1 MGKLKMDTSMMKAIT
16 YSEFG
21 VSTEVLKVKELP
33 IPKVGKDEVL
43 VALEFSGSNPS
54 DAKSR
59 AGNRPGITKPQF
71 EQIVPNSDGSGIIT
85 AVGEAVDKGRIGQ
98 RVWIWNGQ
106 WQRPNG
112 TAAEYISVPSAQ
124 AVEMPKDMS
133 FETGA
138 CLGIPGLTASY
149 CTLGDGALSGKTVF
163 VSGGAGAVGHTC
175 IQLAKWSGATVIAS
189 GSENGFEHIREAGAD
204 HVFDYRDPDLS
215 KKILDLCPPGVDRA
229 IEVEFGENVNL
240 LHKIVRQNGEISL
253 YGGAK
258 NMTPTFPFGPYLFK
272 ALKINIALIY
282 ILPKQDR
289 DIAIKALHDAH
300 SDGALKMAVG
310 RVFSLE
316 DCALSHDATL
326 TPGRKGS
333 VLLKLK

>member
-1 MGKLKMDTSMMKAIT
+1 MDASIMKAIT

-21 VSTEVLKVKELP
+21 VSAEVLKVKELP

-85 AVGEAVDKGRIGQ
+85 AVGETVDKSRIGQ

-124 AVEMPKDMS
+124 AVEMPNDMS

-204 HVFDYRDPDLS
+204 HVFNYTDPDLS
-215 KKILDLCPPGVDRA
+215 RKILDICPPGVDRA

-310 RVFSLE
+310 NVFSLE
-316 DCALSHDATL
+316 DCVLSHDATL

>member
-1 MGKLKMDTSMMKAIT
+1 MGILKMDVSMMKAMT

-21 VSTEVLKVKELP
+21 ISRDVLKIRELP
-33 IPKVGKDEVL
+33 IPTVGKGEVL
-43 VALEFSGSNPS
+43 ISLEFSGSNPS

-85 AVGEAVDKGRIGQ
+85 AVGEGVDEIRIGQ

-106 WQRPNG
+106 WQRANG
-112 TAAEYISVPSAQ
+112 TAAEYISIPSAQ
-124 AVEMPKDMS
+124 AVEMPDDMS

-149 CTLGDGALSGKTVF
+149 CTLGDGPVKGKTVF

-175 IQLAKWSGATVIAS
+175 IQLAKWSGASVIAS
-189 GSENGFEHIREAGAD
+189 GSENGFEHIRAAGAD

-215 KKILDLCPPGVDRA
+215 KKILDICPIGVDRA
-229 IEVEFGENVNL
+229 IEVEFGENINL

-258 NMTPTFPFGPYLFK
+258 NMNPTFPFGPYLFK

-282 ILPKQDR
+282 ILPKKDR
-289 DIAIKALHDAH
+289 DFAIKALHDAH

-310 RVFSLE
+310 GVFSLE
-316 DCALSHDATL
+316 ECALSHDATL

-333 VLLKLK
+333 ILLKL

>member
-1 MGKLKMDTSMMKAIT
+1 MDASMMKAIT

-21 VSTEVLKVKELP
+21 VATDVLKVKELP
-33 IPKVGKDEVL
+33 IPKVSKDEVL

-85 AVGEAVDKGRIGQ
+85 AVGEAVDKSRIGQ

-124 AVEMPKDMS
+124 AVEMPEDMS

-189 GSENGFEHIREAGAD
+189 GSENGFQHIREAGAD
-204 HVFDYRDPDLS
+204 HVFDYRDTDLS
-215 KKILDLCPPGVDRA
+215 KKILDICPPGVDRA

-258 NMTPTFPFGPYLFK
+258 NMNPTFPFGPYLFK

-282 ILPKQDR
+282 ILPEQDR

-300 SDGALKMAVG
+300 SEGALKMAVG
-310 RVFSLE
+310 NVFSLE
-316 DCALSHDATL
+316 ECAKSHDATL

-333 VLLKLK
+333 VLIKI

>member
-1 MGKLKMDTSMMKAIT
+1 MDASMMKAIT

-21 VSTEVLKVKELP
+21 VSTDVLKVKELP

-85 AVGEAVDKGRIGQ
+85 AVGEAVDKSRIGQ

-112 TAAEYISVPSAQ
+112 TAAEYISVSSAQ
-124 AVEMPKDMS
+124 AVEMPEDMS

-215 KKILDLCPPGVDRA
+215 KKILDICPPGVDRA

-240 LHKIVRQNGEISL
+240 LHKIVRQNGDISL

-258 NMTPTFPFGPYLFK
+258 NMTPSFPFGPYLFK

-300 SDGALKMAVG
+300 SEGALKMAVG
-310 RVFSLE
+310 NVFSLE
-316 DCALSHDATL
+316 ECALSHDATL
-326 TPGRKGS
+326 APGRKGS

>member
-1 MGKLKMDTSMMKAIT
+1 MMKAIT

-21 VSTEVLKVKELP
+21 ISTDVLKFSELP
-33 IPKVGKDEVL
+33 IPQVGRDEVL
-43 VALEFSGSNPS
+43 VALECSGSNPS

-85 AVGEAVDKGRIGQ
+85 AVGEVVDKSRIGQ

-112 TAAEYISVPSAQ
+112 TAAEYISVSSAQ
-124 AVEMPKDMS
+124 AVEMPEDMS

-215 KKILDLCPPGVDRA
+215 KNILDICPSGVDRA

-282 ILPKQDR
+282 ILPKKDR

-300 SDGALKMAVG
+300 SEGALKMAVG
-310 RVFSLE
+310 NVFSLE
-316 DCALSHDATL
+316 ECALSHDATL
-326 TPGRKGS
+326 APGRKGS

>member
-1 MGKLKMDTSMMKAIT
+1 MMKAIT

-85 AVGEAVDKGRIGQ
+85 AVGEAIDKSRIGQ

-124 AVEMPKDMS
+124 AVEMPADMS

-149 CTLGDGALSGKTVF
+149 CTLGDGGLGGKTVF

-215 KKILDLCPPGVDRA
+215 NKILDICPPGVDRA

-240 LHKIVRQNGEISL
+240 LHKIVKQNGEISL

-289 DIAIKALHDAH
+289 DVAIKALHDAH
-300 SDGALKMAVG
+300 SEGALKMAVG
-310 RVFSLE
+310 NVFRLE
-316 DCALSHDATL
+316 ECALSHDATL

-333 VLLKLK
+333 VLLKI

>member
-1 MGKLKMDTSMMKAIT
+1 MDKSMMKAIT

-21 VSTEVLKVKELP
+21 ISTDVLRISELP
-33 IPKVGKDEVL
+33 IPKVGKGEVL
-43 VALEFSGSNPS
+43 VSLQFSGSNPS

-59 AGNRPGITKPQF
+59 AGNRPGVTKPQF
-71 EQIVPNSDGSGIIT
+71 ERIVPNSDGSGVIT
-85 AVGEAVDKGRIGQ
+85 AVGEGVEESRVGQ

-112 TAAEYISVPSAQ
+112 TAAEYIAVPSVQ
-124 AVEMPKDMS
+124 AVEMPEDMS

-149 CTLGDGALSGKTVF
+149 CTLGDGALNGKTVF

-189 GSENGFEHIREAGAD
+189 GSENGFGHIREAGAE
-204 HVFDYRDPDLS
+204 HVFDYRDPDLA
-215 KKILDLCPPGVDRA
+215 KKILDVCPAGVDRA

-240 LHKIVRQNGEISL
+240 LHNIVRQNGEISL

-258 NMTPTFPFGPYLFK
+258 NMNPKFPFGPYLFK

-282 ILPKQDR
+282 ILPQQDR
-289 DIAIKALHDAH
+289 DLAIKALHNAH
-300 SDGALKMAVG
+300 AEGALKMAVG
-310 RVFSLE
+310 GIFSLE
-316 DCALSHDATL
+316 QCALSHDATL

-333 VLLKLK
+333 ILLKL

>member
-1 MGKLKMDTSMMKAIT
+1 MDASMMRAIT

-21 VSTEVLKVKELP
+21 MSTDVLKLRELP
-33 IPKVGKDEVL
+33 VPKADKGEVL
-43 VALEFSGSNPS
+43 VSLEYSGSNPS

-85 AVGEAVDKGRIGQ
+85 AVGEGVDKTRIGE

-112 TAAEYISVPSAQ
+112 TAAEYITVPSDQ
-124 AVEMPKDMS
+124 AVEMPDDMS

-149 CTLGDGALSGKTVF
+149 CTLGDGPVKGKTVF

-175 IQLAKWSGATVIAS
+175 IQLAKWSGANVIAS
-189 GSENGFEHIREAGAD
+189 GSENGFVHIRDAGAD
-204 HVFDYRDPDLS
+204 HVFDYKDPDLS
-215 KKILDLCPPGVDRA
+215 KKILDICPAGVDRA

-258 NMTPTFPFGPYLFK
+258 NMNPTFPFGPYLFK

-282 ILPKQDR
+282 ILPKKDR
-289 DIAIKALHDAH
+289 DLAIQALHDAY

-310 RVFSLE
+310 GLFNLE
-316 DCALSHDATL
+316 ECALSHDATL

-333 VLLKLK
+333 VLIKLK

>member
-1 MGKLKMDTSMMKAIT
+1 MDTSMMKAIT

-21 VSTEVLKVKELP
+21 VSTDVLKVKELP

-85 AVGEAVDKGRIGQ
+85 AVGEAVDKSRIGQ

-112 TAAEYISVPSAQ
+112 TAAEYISVSSAQ
-124 AVEMPKDMS
+124 AVEMPEDMS

-215 KKILDLCPPGVDRA
+215 KNILDICPSGVDRA

-282 ILPKQDR
+282 ILPKKDR
-289 DIAIKALHDAH
+289 DISIKALHDAH

-310 RVFSLE
+310 NVFSLE
-316 DCALSHDATL
+316 ECAKSHDATL
-326 TPGRKGS
+326 TPGRRGS
-333 VLLKLK
+333 ILIKI

>member
-1 MGKLKMDTSMMKAIT
+1 MDTSMMKAIT

-33 IPKVGKDEVL
+33 IPKVDKDEVL

-71 EQIVPNSDGSGIIT
+71 EQIVPNSDGSGIISS
-85 AVGEAVDKGRIGQ
+85 VGEAVDKSRIGQ
-98 RVWIWNGQ
+98 RVWVWNGQ

-124 AVEMPKDMS
+124 AVQMPADMS

-189 GSENGFEHIREAGAD
+189 GSENGFEHIRAAGAD
-204 HVFDYRDPDLS
+204 HVFDYSDPDLS
-215 KKILDLCPPGVDRA
+215 KKILDISPQGVDRA

-289 DIAIKALHDAH
+289 DVAIKALHDAH
-300 SDGALKMAVG
+300 SEGALKMAVG
-310 RVFSLE
+310 NVFSLE
-316 DCALSHDATL
+316 ECALSHDATL

-333 VLLKLK
+333 VLLKI

>member
-1 MGKLKMDTSMMKAIT
+1 MDASMMKAIT

-21 VSTEVLKVKELP
+21 VSTDVLKAKELP

-71 EQIVPNSDGSGIIT
+71 ERIVPNSDGSGIIT
-85 AVGEAVDKGRIGQ
+85 VVGEAVDKSRIGQ

-112 TAAEYISVPSAQ
+112 TAAEYISVPSTQ
-124 AVEMPKDMS
+124 AVEMPEDMS

-215 KKILDLCPPGVDRA
+215 KKILDICPPGVDRA
-229 IEVEFGENVNL
+229 IEVEFGENINL

-258 NMTPTFPFGPYLFK
+258 NMTPSFPFGPYLFK

-310 RVFSLE
+310 NVFSLE
-316 DCALSHDATL
+316 DCAQSHDATL

>member
-1 MGKLKMDTSMMKAIT
+1 MMRAIT
-16 YSEFG
+16 YSKFG
-21 VSTEVLKVKELP
+21 MSTDVLKLRELP
-33 IPKVGKDEVL
+33 VPKADKGEVL
-43 VALEFSGSNPS
+43 VSLEFSGSNPS

-71 EQIVPNSDGSGIIT
+71 EEIVPNSDGSGIIT
-85 AVGEAVDKGRIGQ
+85 AVGEGVDRTRIGQ

-112 TAAEYISVPSAQ
+112 TAAEYITVPSDQ
-124 AVEMPKDMS
+124 AVEMPDDMS

-149 CTLGDGALSGKTVF
+149 CTLGDGPVKGKTVF

-175 IQLAKWSGATVIAS
+175 IQLAKWSGANVIAS
-189 GSENGFEHIREAGAD
+189 GSENGFEHIRDAGAD
-204 HVFDYRDPDLS
+204 HVFDYKDPDLS
-215 KKILDLCPPGVDRA
+215 KKILDICPSGVDRA

-258 NMTPTFPFGPYLFK
+258 NMNPTFPFGPYLFK

-282 ILPKQDR
+282 ILPKDDR
-289 DIAIKALHDAH
+289 DRAIKALHDAH
-300 SDGALKMAVG
+300 SDGALKMAIG
-310 RVFSLE
+310 HVF
-316 DCALSHDATL
+316 DFNDFAQSHDATL

-333 VLLKLK
+333 VLVKI

>member
-1 MGKLKMDTSMMKAIT
+1 MDASMMRAIT
-16 YSEFG
+16 YSKFG
-21 VSTEVLKVKELP
+21 MSTDVLKLRELP
-33 IPKVGKDEVL
+33 VPKADKGEVL
-43 VALEFSGSNPS
+43 VSLEYSGSNPS

-85 AVGEAVDKGRIGQ
+85 AVGEGVDKTRIGE

-112 TAAEYISVPSAQ
+112 TAAEYITVPSDQ
-124 AVEMPKDMS
+124 AVEMPDDMS

-149 CTLGDGALSGKTVF
+149 CTLGDGPVKGKTVF

-175 IQLAKWSGATVIAS
+175 IQLAKWSGANVIAS
-189 GSENGFEHIREAGAD
+189 GSENGFEHIRDAGAD
-204 HVFDYRDPDLS
+204 HVFDYKDPDLS
-215 KKILDLCPPGVDRA
+215 KKILDICPAGVDRA

-258 NMTPTFPFGPYLFK
+258 NMNPTFPFGPYLFK

-289 DIAIKALHDAH
+289 DLAIQALHDAY

-310 RVFSLE
+310 GLFNLE
-316 DCALSHDATL
+316 ECALSHDATL
-326 TPGRKGS
+326 APGRKGS
-333 VLLKLK
+333 VLIKLK

>member
-1 MGKLKMDTSMMKAIT
+1 MDVSMMKAMT

-21 VSTEVLKVKELP
+21 ISRDVLKIRELP
-33 IPKVGKDEVL
+33 IPTVGKGEVL
-43 VALEFSGSNPS
+43 ISLEFSGSNPS

-85 AVGEAVDKGRIGQ
+85 AVGEGVDEIRIGQ

-106 WQRPNG
+106 WQRANG
-112 TAAEYISVPSAQ
+112 TAAEYISIPSAQ
-124 AVEMPKDMS
+124 AVEMPDDMS

-149 CTLGDGALSGKTVF
+149 CTLGDGPVKGKTVF

-175 IQLAKWSGATVIAS
+175 IQLAKWSGASVIAS
-189 GSENGFEHIREAGAD
+189 GSENGFEHIRAAGAD

-215 KKILDLCPPGVDRA
+215 KKILDICPIGVDRA
-229 IEVEFGENVNL
+229 IEVEFGENINL

-258 NMTPTFPFGPYLFK
+258 NMNPTFPFGPYLFK

-282 ILPKQDR
+282 ILPKKDR
-289 DIAIKALHDAH
+289 DFAIKALHDAH

-310 RVFSLE
+310 GVFSLE
-316 DCALSHDATL
+316 ECALSHDATL

-333 VLLKLK
+333 ILLKL

>member
-1 MGKLKMDTSMMKAIT
+1 MMKAIT

-112 TAAEYISVPSAQ
+112 TAAEYISIPSAQ
-124 AVEMPKDMS
+124 AVEMPEDMS

-175 IQLAKWSGATVIAS
+175 IQLAKWSGATVISS

-215 KKILDLCPPGVDRA
+215 KKILDLCPLGVDRA

-300 SDGALKMAVG
+300 SDGALNMAVG
-310 RVFSLE
+310 NVFSLE
-316 DCALSHDATL
+316 ECAKSHDATL
-326 TPGRKGS
+326 TPGRRGS
-333 VLLKLK
+333 VLIKI

>member
-1 MGKLKMDTSMMKAIT
+1 MMKAIT

-21 VSTEVLKVKELP
+21 VSTDVLKVKELP
-33 IPKVGKDEVL
+33 IPKVGKDDVL

-85 AVGEAVDKGRIGQ
+85 AVGEAVDKSRIGQ

-112 TAAEYISVPSAQ
+112 TAAEYISVSSAQ
-124 AVEMPKDMS
+124 AVEMPEDMS

-189 GSENGFEHIREAGAD
+189 GSENGFKHIREAGAD

-215 KKILDLCPPGVDRA
+215 KKILEICPPGVDRA

-240 LHKIVRQNGEISL
+240 LHKIVRQNGDISL

-258 NMTPTFPFGPYLFK
+258 NMTPSFPFGPYLFK

-282 ILPKQDR
+282 ILPKKDR

-310 RVFSLE
+310 NVFSLE
-316 DCALSHDATL
+316 ECALSHDATL
-326 TPGRKGS
+326 APGRKGS

>member
-1 MGKLKMDTSMMKAIT
+1 MMKAIT

-124 AVEMPKDMS
+124 AVEMPEDMS

-215 KKILDLCPPGVDRA
+215 NKILDICPPGVDRA

-240 LHKIVRQNGEISL
+240 LHEIVKQNGEISL

-289 DIAIKALHDAH
+289 DVAIKALHDAH
-300 SDGALKMAVG
+300 SEGALKMAVG
-310 RVFSLE
+310 SVFRLE
-316 DCALSHDATL
+316 ECALSHDATL
-326 TPGRKGS
+326 TPGRRGS
-333 VLLKLK
+333 VLLKI

>member
-1 MGKLKMDTSMMKAIT
+1 MDASMMRAIT

-21 VSTEVLKVKELP
+21 MSTDVLKLRKLP
-33 IPKVGKDEVL
+33 VPKADKGEVL
-43 VALEFSGSNPS
+43 VSLEYSGSNPS

-85 AVGEAVDKGRIGQ
+85 AVGEGVDKTRIGE

-112 TAAEYISVPSAQ
+112 TAAEYITVPSDQ
-124 AVEMPKDMS
+124 AVEMPDDMS

-149 CTLGDGALSGKTVF
+149 CTLGDGPVKGKTVF

-175 IQLAKWSGATVIAS
+175 IQLAKWSGANVIAS
-189 GSENGFEHIREAGAD
+189 GSENGFEHIRDAGAD
-204 HVFDYRDPDLS
+204 HVFDYKDPDLS
-215 KKILDLCPPGVDRA
+215 KKILDICPAGVDRA

-258 NMTPTFPFGPYLFK
+258 NMNPTFPFGPYLFK

-289 DIAIKALHDAH
+289 DLAIQALHDAY

-310 RVFSLE
+310 GLFNLE
-316 DCALSHDATL
+316 ECALSHDATL
-326 TPGRKGS
+326 APGRKGS
-333 VLLKLK
+333 VLIKLK

>member
-1 MGKLKMDTSMMKAIT
+1 MMKAIT

-33 IPKVGKDEVL
+33 IPEVGEDEVL

-124 AVEMPKDMS
+124 AVEMPADMS

-149 CTLGDGALSGKTVF
+149 CTLGDGGLGGKTVF

-215 KKILDLCPPGVDRA
+215 NKILDICPPGVDRA

-289 DIAIKALHDAH
+289 DVAIKALHDAH
-300 SDGALKMAVG
+300 SEGALKMAVG
-310 RVFSLE
+310 NVFRLE
-316 DCALSHDATL
+316 ECALSHDATL

-333 VLLKLK
+333 VLLKI

>member
-1 MGKLKMDTSMMKAIT
+1 MMRAIT

-21 VSTEVLKVKELP
+21 MSTDVLKLRELP
-33 IPKVGKDEVL
+33 VPKADEGEVL
-43 VALEFSGSNPS
+43 VSLEYSGSNPS

-71 EQIVPNSDGSGIIT
+71 EEIVPNSDGSGIIT
-85 AVGEAVDKGRIGQ
+85 AVGEGVDKTRIGE

-112 TAAEYISVPSAQ
+112 TAAEYITVPSDQ
-124 AVEMPKDMS
+124 AVEMPDDMS

-149 CTLGDGALSGKTVF
+149 CTLGDGPVKGKTVF

-175 IQLAKWSGATVIAS
+175 IQLAKWSGANVIAS

-215 KKILDLCPPGVDRA
+215 KKILDICPSGVDRA

-258 NMTPTFPFGPYLFK
+258 NMNPTFPFGPYLFK

-282 ILPKQDR
+282 ILPKDDR
-289 DIAIKALHDAH
+289 DRAIKALHDAH
-300 SDGALKMAVG
+300 SDGALKMAIG
-310 RVFSLE
+310 HVF
-316 DCALSHDATL
+316 DFNDFAQSHDATL

-333 VLLKLK
+333 VLVKI

>member
-1 MGKLKMDTSMMKAIT
+1 MMKAIT

-21 VSTEVLKVKELP
+21 TSTDVLRISELP
-33 IPKVGKDEVL
+33 IPKVGKGEVL
-43 VALEFSGSNPS
+43 VSLHFSGSNPS

-59 AGNRPGITKPQF
+59 AGNRPGVTKPQF
-71 EQIVPNSDGSGIIT
+71 ERIVPNSDGSGVIT
-85 AVGEAVDKGRIGQ
+85 AVGEGVEESRVGQ

-112 TAAEYISVPSAQ
+112 TAAEYITVPSTQ
-124 AVEMPKDMS
+124 AVEMPHDMS

-149 CTLGDGALSGKTVF
+149 CSLGDGELNGKTVF

-175 IQLAKWSGATVIAS
+175 IQLAKWSGANVIAS

-204 HVFDYRDPDLS
+204 HVFDYRDSNLS
-215 KKILDLCPPGVDRA
+215 KKILDICPSGVDRA

-258 NMTPTFPFGPYLFK
+258 NMNPTFPFGPYLFK

-282 ILPKQDR
+282 ILPKDDR
-289 DIAIKALHDAH
+289 DRAIKALHDAH
-300 SDGALKMAVG
+300 SDGALKMAIG
-310 RVFSLE
+310 HVF
-316 DCALSHDATL
+316 DFNDFAQSHDATL

-333 VLLKLK
+333 VLVKI

>member
-1 MGKLKMDTSMMKAIT
+1 MDASMMRAIT

-21 VSTEVLKVKELP
+21 MSTDVLKLRELP
-33 IPKVGKDEVL
+33 VPKADKGEVL
-43 VALEFSGSNPS
+43 VSLEYSGSNPS

-85 AVGEAVDKGRIGQ
+85 AVGEGVDKTRIGE

-112 TAAEYISVPSAQ
+112 TAAEYITVPSDQ
-124 AVEMPKDMS
+124 AVEMPDDMS

-149 CTLGDGALSGKTVF
+149 CTLGDGPVKGKTVF

-175 IQLAKWSGATVIAS
+175 IQLAKWSGANVIAS
-189 GSENGFEHIREAGAD
+189 GSENGFEHIRDAGAD
-204 HVFDYRDPDLS
+204 HVFDYKDPDLS
-215 KKILDLCPPGVDRA
+215 KKILDICPAGVDRA

-258 NMTPTFPFGPYLFK
+258 NMNPTFPFGPFLFK

-289 DIAIKALHDAH
+289 DLAIQALHDAY

-310 RVFSLE
+310 GLFNLE
-316 DCALSHDATL
+316 ECALSHDATL
-326 TPGRKGS
+326 APGRKGS
-333 VLLKLK
+333 VLIKLK

>member
-1 MGKLKMDTSMMKAIT
+1 MMKAIT

-85 AVGEAVDKGRIGQ
+85 AVGEAVDKSRIGQ
-98 RVWIWNGQ
+98 RVWVWNGQ

-124 AVEMPKDMS
+124 AVEMPADMS

-149 CTLGDGALSGKTVF
+149 CTLGDGAVSGKTVF

-215 KKILDLCPPGVDRA
+215 RKILDISPPGVDRA

-282 ILPKQDR
+282 ILPKQER
-289 DIAIKALHDAH
+289 DAAIKALHDAH

-310 RVFSLE
+310 NVFSLE
-316 DCALSHDATL
+316 ECAKSHDATL
-326 TPGRKGS
+326 TPGRRGS
-333 VLLKLK
+333 VLIKI

>member
-1 MGKLKMDTSMMKAIT
+1 MDASMMKAIT

-21 VSTEVLKVKELP
+21 VSTDVLKVKELP

-71 EQIVPNSDGSGIIT
+71 ERIVPNSDGSGIIT
-85 AVGEAVDKGRIGQ
+85 VVGEAVDKSRIGQ

-112 TAAEYISVPSAQ
+112 TAAEYISVPSTQ
-124 AVEMPKDMS
+124 AVEMPEDMS

-175 IQLAKWSGATVIAS
+175 IQLAKWSGAMVIAS
-189 GSENGFEHIREAGAD
+189 GSENGFQHIREAGAD

-215 KKILDLCPPGVDRA
+215 KKILDICPLGVDRA

-258 NMTPTFPFGPYLFK
+258 NMSPTFPFGPYLFK

-310 RVFSLE
+310 NVFSLE
-316 DCALSHDATL
+316 ECAKSHDATL
-326 TPGRKGS
+326 TPGRRGS
-333 VLLKLK
+333 VLIKI

>member
-1 MGKLKMDTSMMKAIT
+1 MMRAIT

-21 VSTEVLKVKELP
+21 MSTDVLKLRELP
-33 IPKVGKDEVL
+33 VPKADKGEVL
-43 VALEFSGSNPS
+43 VSLEYSGSNPS

-85 AVGEAVDKGRIGQ
+85 AVGEGVDKTRIGE

-112 TAAEYISVPSAQ
+112 TAAEYITVPSDQ
-124 AVEMPKDMS
+124 AVEMPDDMS

-149 CTLGDGALSGKTVF
+149 CTLGDGPVKGKTVF

-175 IQLAKWSGATVIAS
+175 IQLAKWSGANVIAS
-189 GSENGFEHIREAGAD
+189 GSENGFEHIRDAGAD

-215 KKILDLCPPGVDRA
+215 KKILDICPLGVDRA

-240 LHKIVRQNGEISL
+240 LHKIIRQNGEISL

-258 NMTPTFPFGPYLFK
+258 NMNPTFPFGPYLFK

-282 ILPKQDR
+282 ILPKDDR
-289 DIAIKALHDAH
+289 DRAIKALHDAH
-300 SDGALKMAVG
+300 SDGALKMAIG
-310 RVFSLE
+310 HVF
-316 DCALSHDATL
+316 DFNDFAQSHDATL

-333 VLLKLK
+333 VLIKI

>member
-1 MGKLKMDTSMMKAIT
+1 MMKAIT

-21 VSTEVLKVKELP
+21 VSTDVLKVKELP
-33 IPKVGKDEVL
+33 IPKVSKDEVL

-85 AVGEAVDKGRIGQ
+85 AVGEAVDKSRIGQ

-124 AVEMPKDMS
+124 AVEMPENMS

-189 GSENGFEHIREAGAD
+189 GSESGFQHIREAGAD

-215 KKILDLCPPGVDRA
+215 KKILDICPPGVDRA
-229 IEVEFGENVNL
+229 IEVEFGENVTL
-240 LHKIVRQNGEISL
+240 LHKIVKQNGEISL

-289 DIAIKALHDAH
+289 DLAIKALHDAH
-300 SDGALKMAVG
+300 SEGALKMAVG
-310 RVFSLE
+310 NVFSLE
-316 DCALSHDATL
+316 ECALSHDATL

-333 VLLKLK
+333 VLLKI

>member
-1 MGKLKMDTSMMKAIT
+1 MDASMMKAIT

-21 VSTEVLKVKELP
+21 ISTNVLKISELP
-33 IPKVGKDEVL
+33 IPKADKGEVL
-43 VALEFSGSNPS
+43 VSLQFSGSNPS

-59 AGNRPGITKPQF
+59 AGNRPGVTKPQF
-71 EQIVPNSDGSGIIT
+71 EQIVPNSDGSGVII
-85 AVGEAVDKGRIGQ
+85 AVGEGVEKSRVGQ

-112 TAAEYISVPSAQ
+112 TAAEYITVPSTQ
-124 AVEMPKDMS
+124 AVEMPEDMS
-133 FETGA
+133 YETGA

-149 CTLGDGALSGKTVF
+149 CTLGDGALNGKTVF

-189 GSENGFEHIREAGAD
+189 GSENGFGHIREAGAD
-204 HVFDYRDPDLS
+204 HVFDYRDPDLP
-215 KKILDLCPPGVDRA
+215 KKILDVCPVGVDRA

-258 NMTPTFPFGPYLFK
+258 NMNPTFPFGPYLFK

-282 ILPKQDR
+282 ILPKEDR
-289 DIAIKALHDAH
+289 DRAIKALHDAH

-310 RVFSLE
+310 HVF
-316 DCALSHDATL
+316 DFNDFAQSHDATL

-333 VLLKLK
+333 VLIKI

>member
-1 MGKLKMDTSMMKAIT
+1 MDASMMKAIT

-21 VSTEVLKVKELP
+21 VSTDVLKVKELP

-71 EQIVPNSDGSGIIT
+71 ERIVPNSDGSGIIT
-85 AVGEAVDKGRIGQ
+85 VVGEDVDKSRIGQ

-112 TAAEYISVPSAQ
+112 TAAEYISVPSTQ
-124 AVEMPKDMS
+124 AVEMPEDMS

-215 KKILDLCPPGVDRA
+215 KKILDICPPGVDRA
-229 IEVEFGENVNL
+229 IEVEFGENINL

-258 NMTPTFPFGPYLFK
+258 NMTPSFPFGPYLFK

-300 SDGALKMAVG
+300 SAGALKMAVG
-310 RVFSLE
+310 NVFSLE
-316 DCALSHDATL
+316 DCAQSHDATL

>member
-1 MGKLKMDTSMMKAIT
+1 MDASMMKAIT

-21 VSTEVLKVKELP
+21 ISTDVLKFSELP
-33 IPKVGKDEVL
+33 IPQVGENEVL
-43 VALEFSGSNPS
+43 VSLEFSGSNPS

-85 AVGEAVDKGRIGQ
+85 AVGEYVDKIRIGQ

-124 AVEMPKDMS
+124 AVEMPEDMS

-189 GSENGFEHIREAGAD
+189 GSENGFKHIREAGAD

-215 KKILDLCPPGVDRA
+215 KKILEICPPGVDRA

-240 LHKIVRQNGEISL
+240 LHKIVRQNGDISL

-258 NMTPTFPFGPYLFK
+258 NMTPSFPFGPYLFK

-310 RVFSLE
+310 NVFTLE
-316 DCALSHDATL
+316 DCAQSHDATL

>member
-1 MGKLKMDTSMMKAIT
+1 MDASIMKAIT

-21 VSTEVLKVKELP
+21 VSTDVLKVKELP
-33 IPKVGKDEVL
+33 IPKVSKDEVL

-85 AVGEAVDKGRIGQ
+85 AVGEAVDKSRIGQ

-124 AVEMPKDMS
+124 AVEMPEDMS

-149 CTLGDGALSGKTVF
+149 CTLGDGALNGKTVF

-215 KKILDLCPPGVDRA
+215 KKILDICPPGVDRA

-289 DIAIKALHDAH
+289 DNALKALHDAH
-300 SDGALKMAVG
+300 SDGALKKAVG
-310 RVFSLE
+310 NIFSLE

-326 TPGRKGS
+326 TPRRRGS

>member
-1 MGKLKMDTSMMKAIT
+1 MDASMMRAIT

-21 VSTEVLKVKELP
+21 MSTDVLKLRELP
-33 IPKVGKDEVL
+33 VPKADKGEVL
-43 VALEFSGSNPS
+43 VSLEYSGSNPS

-85 AVGEAVDKGRIGQ
+85 AVGEGVEKTRIGQ

-112 TAAEYISVPSAQ
+112 TAAEYITVPSNQ
-124 AVEMPKDMS
+124 AVEMPDDMS

-149 CTLGDGALSGKTVF
+149 CTLGDGPVKGKTVF

-175 IQLAKWSGATVIAS
+175 IQLAKWSGANVIAS
-189 GSENGFEHIREAGAD
+189 GSENGFEHIRDAGAD

-215 KKILDLCPPGVDRA
+215 KKILDICPAGVDRA

-258 NMTPTFPFGPYLFK
+258 NMNPTFPFGPYLFK

-289 DIAIKALHDAH
+289 DLAIQALHDAH

-310 RVFSLE
+310 GLFNLE
-316 DCALSHDATL
+316 ECALSHDATL

-333 VLLKLK
+333 VLIKLK